1 MNIQQAI
8 DSVDIERLYR
18 HVLKLE
24 GERHPVNTPEA
35 LLAAAD
41 YITTELHS
49 YGVAVRRQLFSVP
62 DYHGPLYNLEGWL
75 GDESRPAA
83 ALMNHYDTYAHTS
96 GANDNAAAVAVM
108 LEAARVLAHADGI
121 PSIRFLSFTLEEG
134 HPGFYARVQQNAREL
149 GLVDERGR
157 YTSYET
163 VKALQAH
170 DAQARATWQMG
181 QSLGAVLG
189 EIAEQLK
196 AQMPEAVYRH
206 LLVQAAVHKDV
217 TFLPG
222 TFGHIGSWRWMDEA
236 VQLKKPLAYGLC
248 LDEIGRTY
256 PGKGHQAFPAEIPR
270 AMLKTYRVELD
281 DPNADWAFLLTDRE
295 AARVAEVFCGQCQ
308 SQGVALPYVH
318 LHVPLDFA
326 GIKQHFPQTLGSD
339 YTAFWREGVPAL
351 ALFDSA
357 SWRTPYYGHTFAD
370 TADRL
375 DYDQIARITR
385 AVVGTLAE
393 RQLAEG

>member
-1 MNIQQAI
+1 MNISQAL
-8 DSVDIERLYR
+8 DAVDVERLYR

-41 YITTELHS
+41 YIASELRS
-49 YGVAVRRQLFSVP
+49 YGASVRRQLFSVP
-62 DYHGPLYNLEGWL
+62 DYHGPLYNIEGWL
-75 GDESRPAA
+75 GDEGRPAA
-83 ALMNHYDTYAHTS
+83 AIMNHYDTYAHTS

-108 LEAARVLAHADGI
+108 LEAARVLAQTDNV

-134 HPGFYARVQQNAREL
+134 NPGFYARIQQNAREL

-170 DAQARATWQMG
+170 DARARATWRLGM
-181 QSLGAVLG
+181 SLGAVFADV
-189 EIAEQLK
+189 AEQLK
-196 AQMPEAVYRH
+196 GQMPAVVYQH
-206 LLVQAAVHKDV
+206 LLVQAEVHKDM

-236 VQLKKPLAYGLC
+236 QQLNKPLAYGIC

-256 PGKGHQAFPAEIPR
+256 PGKGHQTFPTEIPR
-270 AMLKTYRVELD
+270 EMLKTYRVELD
-281 DPNADWAFLLTDRE
+281 DPNADWVFLLSDRA
-295 AARVAEVFCGQCQ
+295 AARAAETFCGHCRAE
-308 SQGVALPYVH
+308 SINLPYVH
-318 LHVPLDFA
+318 LHIPLDYEA
-326 GIKQHFPQTLGSD
+326 IKQQFPQTLGSD
-339 YTAFWREGVPAL
+339 YTAFWREGIPAL

-375 DYDQIARITR
+375 DYDQIGRITR
-385 AVVGTLAE
+385 AVTATLAE
-393 RQLAEG
+393 RQLAEA